1 MNNFAVKFCTIQLH
15 LVGTR
20 QVNDWY
26 IIKIYEKLIAYSPNK
41 FKSPKSN
48 YSKG

>member
-1 MNNFAVKFCTIQLH
+1 MNNFAVKFYTIQLH
-15 LVGTR
+15 LLDAR
-20 QVNDWY
+20 RVNDWY
-26 IIKIYEKLIAYSPNK
+26 TIKIHEKLMTYSPNE

>member
-1 MNNFAVKFCTIQLH
+1 MNNFAVKFYTIEQH
-15 LVGTR
+15 LPDAW

-26 IIKIYEKLIAYSPNK
+26 TIKIYEKLIPYSLNELK
-41 FKSPKSN
+41 FPKSN